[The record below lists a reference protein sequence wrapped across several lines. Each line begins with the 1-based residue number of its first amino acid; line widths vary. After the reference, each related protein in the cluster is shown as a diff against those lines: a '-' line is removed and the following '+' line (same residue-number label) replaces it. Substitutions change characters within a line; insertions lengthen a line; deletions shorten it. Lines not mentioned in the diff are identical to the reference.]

1 MGQFMSLLRLP
12 AWLRT
17 TSPLWP
23 IQLLATEA
31 ETPDSSSAV
40 RTEVAG
46 AVAPGLDDFEVFF
59 TRHERE
65 VVGYLWRMTGE
76 EQAARDL
83 TQETFLRTW
92 QRFDQVR
99 AYDQPKAWLF
109 RVATHLALNHLRDQ
123 ATGAKARQAWSQS
136 EHATQSDPA
145 MRIVNQDAVL
155 QTLQTLSPRDRAA
168 LVLHSIYGLTCA
180 ELARSLGIS
189 RSAAKVA
196 LWRARER
203 FRTQHQRSEERS

>member
-17 TSPLWP
+17 TSPFGP

-31 ETPDSSSAV
+31 ETPDSSRAA

-46 AVAPGLDDFEVFF
+46 AAAPGLDDFETFF

-109 RVATHLALNHLRDQ
+109 RVATHLA
-123 ATGAKARQAWSQS
+123 TGAKARQAWSQS
-136 EHATQSDPA
+136 EHATQSDPG

-168 LVLHSIYGLTCA
+168 LVLHSVYGLTCA
-180 ELARSLGIS
+180 ELGRSLGIS
-189 RSAAKVA
+189 RSAAKVT

-203 FRTQHQRSEERS
+203 FRSEHQRSEERS